1 MKTTSYRLQSEIEQL
16 SPANQTSWFTKY
28 IKEIL
33 EDDSPHYQKS
43 DYIAKSFMELDKK
56 IEYLDSE
63 IDALKAIKNKLTQA
77 KELGLEITA
86 KILQEEYGI
95 DKMEGAFI
103 SSLTI
108 APSKSKTT
116 QTITVKDPNKVME
129 LGYVNFIVDNKAL
142 KEAIENEQERKEL
155 EPYISIISKKE
166 TTEAKLKIN
175 KRRSANTTIETIE
188 LLSTK
193 EVA

>member
-16 SPANQTSWFTKY
+16 SPANQKSWFTKY

-43 DYIAKSFMELDKK
+43 DYIAKSFMELDSK

-77 KELGLEITA
+77 KEMGLEITA

-108 APSKSKTT
+108 APSKTKTT
-116 QTITVKDPNKVME
+116 QTITVKNPNKVME
-129 LGYVNFIVDNKAL
+129 LGYVTFSVDNKAL
-142 KEAIENEQERKEL
+142 KEAIDNEKDRKEL
-155 EPYISIISKKE
+155 EPYITISSKKE
-166 TTEAKLKIN
+166 TVEAKLKIN
-175 KRRSANTTIETIE
+175 KRRTANTTVETIE
-188 LLSTK
+188 LLASK